1 MALLDD
7 VRKVAGVADRLKG
20 PVGNEANT
28 KALLVE
34 PMLSALGWD
43 TTNLDHV
50 LRDWPVRQDS
60 SVDYALRIGED
71 NVMFVEA
78 RGVNE
83 SVDDDAF
90 AAKAIAGAHSEGVLW
105 CVVTNGLVYRVY
117 RTDEEVAT
125 NDKLSFEV
133 DLTKAAVGSPA
144 DTASVPLL
152 SRASVSDG
160 SLALWG
166 EQKVFTDP
174 RVRVVLAQLAAKPSA
189 AFLDAINEAIGERK
203 VPRDRLRASLS
214 RVLVVE
220 TAGKATPTTSMQE
233 PPFKPR
239 DTPAVPVGIEPA
251 AGPAARLSPPPIAP
265 STPPAPVVA
274 APEPEARHE
283 PETPPA
289 LEAQHA
295 PGSVP
300 ADETPD
306 AAASPETAAKR
317 RFLGGPRGPR
327 EGGHAAESGHA
338 AEGGQ
343 AAEGIDPYAPLS
355 KLEDP
360 FADT

>member
-1 MALLDD
+1 MALLDE

-28 KALLVE
+28 KALLIE

-78 RGVNE
+78 RGVND

-90 AAKAIAGAHSEGVLW
+90 ATKAIEGAHSEGVLW

-117 RTDEEVAT
+117 RTDEEVPT
-125 NDKLSFEV
+125 HDKLSFEV

-174 RVRVVLAQLAAKPSA
+174 RVRVVLAELAAKPSA

-214 RVLVVE
+214 RVLVVD
-220 TAGKATPTTSMQE
+220 TAGKPTPTTRTQE

-239 DTPAVPVGIEPA
+239 DTPAASVVTEPSADPAPAPEHTPVADA
-251 AGPAARLSPPPIAP
+251 A
-265 STPPAPVVA
+265 PPAPVVPA
-274 APEPEARHE
+274 SEPEVRHE
-283 PETPPA
+283 PPTPPA
-289 LEAQHA
+289 PPAQHT
-295 PGSVP
+295 PGSVQ
-300 ADETPD
+300 ADDTPD
-306 AAASPETAAKR
+306 AAPSPETAAKR
-317 RFLGGPRGPR
+317 RFLGGAKGSR
-327 EGGHAAESGHA
+327 ESSGHP

-355 KLEDP
+355 KLDDP
-360 FADT
+360 FADS